1 MRKQH
6 IELQLDRQISEDE
19 EEEEDEKDKFE
30 YETEE
35 EEEVD
40 ELDPGYQ
47 LMLIQQKEQ
56 EEKILKKTAA
66 A

>member
-35 EEEVD
+35 EEVD